1 MISRLSAIALAI
13 VVAGPALAGSVTLQ
27 PIAVPEWKAVYG
39 RVEARDTVP
48 ARARIGGTVVALE
61 VAEGDTVEEG
71 QRIATVR
78 DDKIDLQVTALDARL
93 RGLQSQFENAEA
105 ELTRGQALVD
115 RGVTT
120 TQRLDQLRTQ
130 VEVLRNQISA
140 AEAERQVVVQQ
151 GSEGEVLAPAAG
163 RILTVPVTRGAV
175 VMPGEAVAT
184 VGSGGFFL
192 RLAIPERHASMLRQ
206 GDALQIETGAGP
218 IKGLLAKVYPQID
231 SGRVTADVEVDGI
244 DTTFVNARLLVRVPI
259 GERQALLVPSDAVS
273 TRSGLDFVR
282 VARGDVVVD
291 RVVVGRAVSHRGYPE
306 FEVLTGLA
314 AGDEVILP

>member
-175 VMPGEAVAT
+175 VMPGEAVVT

-206 GDALQIETGAGP
+206 G
-218 IKGLLAKVYPQID
+218 GLLTRAFI
-231 SGRVTADVEVDGI
+231 
-244 DTTFVNARLLVRVPI
+244 VPPLTI
-259 GERQALLVPSDAVS
+259 SRAAPRRSPRSRPDRSVPPLPRQPN
-273 TRSGLDFVR
+273 
-282 VARGDVVVD
+282 
-291 RVVVGRAVSHRGYPE
+291 
-306 FEVLTGLA
+306 
-314 AGDEVILP
+314 